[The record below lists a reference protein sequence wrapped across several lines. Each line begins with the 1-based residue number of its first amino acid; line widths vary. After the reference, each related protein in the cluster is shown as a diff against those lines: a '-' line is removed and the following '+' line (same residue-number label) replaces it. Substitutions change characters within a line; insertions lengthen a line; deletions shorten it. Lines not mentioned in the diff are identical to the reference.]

1 MIGTEVRSS
10 RGYAVVLMALALL
23 ITSLGVSGTAL
34 AQDAAPESD
43 VTLTLLHNN
52 DGESALLET
61 TVDDEPFGG
70 VATFASLVDDLRK
83 AGGKGRDNVSLL
95 VSSGDNYLASA
106 QFQASLDKGIPYYD
120 AIAMDLIGYDAVA
133 IGNHEFDF
141 GPDVFANFVNSFKRK
156 TPFLSS
162 NLDFSN
168 EPGFDGLVD
177 KGRIAASVV
186 VKEKGESFG
195 IIGATTE
202 FLRSI
207 SSPRDVI
214 VNEVLPAVQ
223 AEVEELTGRGIDKII
238 LISHLQS
245 VAEDLALAGM
255 LDQVDIMVA
264 GGGDE
269 LLANP
274 DDPLVPG
281 DEAAVFGPY
290 PLIASDVDG
299 TEVPVVTTSG
309 GYRYLGRLIAD
320 FDQDGNLIGFDDGSG
335 PVRVTSGAF
344 DDSVR
349 PDRKVTRQVVEPV
362 TAFVDALATTVVAST
377 EVPLNSARGT
387 ILVAGTPPAPVFP
400 IDVTAPG
407 ERVSNTNLGNLA
419 ADSLLWQAQQLAPTF
434 GVDSPVI
441 SIQNGGGIRQ
451 PDALLFPDAT
461 PGSPADVSRL
471 DINNQFPFPNFVS
484 VVEDLPVTQLKVLLE
499 NAVSR
504 VEFVDGRFAHI
515 AGMTFTW
522 ESTGTSNVDRV
533 KQIEIEGT
541 VVYDEA
547 AGGFPDPSLTF
558 DVATI
563 DFLARA
569 TEPDGSGGDG
579 YNFGGLPFTTLGVTY
594 EQAVLNYLAGPLA
607 GVITEAAYP
616 NVSET
621 RVFQADLPG

>member
-1 MIGTEVRSS
+1 
-10 RGYAVVLMALALL
+10 MALALL

-34 AQDAAPESD
+34 AQEPAPESD

-52 DGESALLET
+52 DGESALLGS
-61 TVDDEPFGG
+61 TVDGQPFGG

-177 KGRIAASVV
+177 EGRIAASVV

-207 SSPRDVI
+207 SSPRNVV

-274 DDPLVPG
+274 DDLLVPG

-290 PLIASDVDG
+290 PLIATDVDG

-309 GYRYLGRLIAD
+309 GYRYLGRLIVD
-320 FDQDGNLIGFDDGSG
+320 FDQDGNLIGFDDESG
-335 PVRVTSGAF
+335 PVRVTSGEF
-344 DDSVR
+344 DDAVR
-349 PDRKVTRQVVEPV
+349 PDRKVTRRVVEPV

-387 ILVAGTPPAPVFP
+387 ILVAGTP
-400 IDVTAPG
+400 
-407 ERVSNTNLGNLA
+407 
-419 ADSLLWQAQQLAPTF
+419 
-434 GVDSPVI
+434 
-441 SIQNGGGIRQ
+441 
-451 PDALLFPDAT
+451 
-461 PGSPADVSRL
+461 
-471 DINNQFPFPNFVS
+471 
-484 VVEDLPVTQLKVLLE
+484 
-499 NAVSR
+499 
-504 VEFVDGRFAHI
+504 
-515 AGMTFTW
+515 
-522 ESTGTSNVDRV
+522 
-533 KQIEIEGT
+533 
-541 VVYDEA
+541 
-547 AGGFPDPSLTF
+547 
-558 DVATI
+558 
-563 DFLARA
+563 
-569 TEPDGSGGDG
+569 
-579 YNFGGLPFTTLGVTY
+579 
-594 EQAVLNYLAGPLA
+594 
-607 GVITEAAYP
+607 
-616 NVSET
+616 
-621 RVFQADLPG
+621 

>member
-10 RGYAVVLMALALL
+10 RGYAVILMALALL

-34 AQDAAPESD
+34 AQDSAPKSD

-52 DGESALLET
+52 DGESALLES
-61 TVDDEPFGG
+61 TVDGQPFGG
-70 VATFASLVDDLRK
+70 VANFASLVDDLRR
-83 AGGKGRDNVSLL
+83 AGRKGRDNVSLL

-106 QFQASLDKGIPYYD
+106 QFQASLEKGIPYYD

-141 GPDVFANFVNSFKRK
+141 GPDVFADFVNSFKQK

-162 NLDFSN
+162 NLDFSA
-168 EPGFDGLVD
+168 EPAFDRLVD
-177 KGRIAASVV
+177 KGRIAASVI
-186 VKEKGESFG
+186 VKEKGERFG

-207 SSPRDVI
+207 SSPRNVV

-223 AEVEELTGRGIDKII
+223 AEVEELTSRGIDKII

-245 VAEDLALAGM
+245 VAEDLALASM

-274 DDPLVPG
+274 DDLLVPG
-281 DEAAVFGPY
+281 DEAGVFGPY

-309 GYRYLGRLIAD
+309 GYRYLGRLVVD
-320 FDQDGNLIGFDDGSG
+320 FDKDGNLIGFDDESG
-335 PVRVTSGAF
+335 PVRVTSGDF
-344 DDSVR
+344 DDAVR
-349 PDRKVTRQVVEPV
+349 PDRRVTRRVVEPV

-434 GVDSPVI
+434 GVDTPVI

-461 PGSPADVSRL
+461 AGSPANVSRL

-484 VVEDLPVTQLKVLLE
+484 VVEDLPVAQLKALLE

-522 ESTGTSNVDRV
+522 ESTGTPNINRV
-533 KQIEIEGT
+533 KQIEVDGT

-616 NVSET
+616 NVAET
-621 RVFQADLPG
+621 RVFQSDLPG